1 MRSVGTNL
9 KTGSPLNMTLTAVE
23 GIKVGHWTDEQALT
37 GCTVILCEGGAVG
50 GVDVR
55 GGGPGTRETDLLA
68 PGRLVERVDA
78 VVLTGGSAFGLAAA
92 DGVMRWLEERG
103 IGFDT
108 GVARVPIV
116 PAAVIFDLGIGDK
129 AVRPGPAEG
138 YAACEAASAE
148 PVREG
153 NVGAGT
159 GATVGKWT
167 GPQYAMKAGIGSSA
181 LPVPGGGTV
190 GALAVVNAVGDVVD
204 PLTGRLVAGAYDR
217 EAGAFVSRPASETS
231 SPFGRGQGGGA
242 SVSPQSAQGQSP
254 TPGTNTVIAVIATD
268 VVLSKEAVH
277 KVAQMAHDGLAR
289 TVYPAHTPWDGDTV
303 FALSTCKRAAEST
316 NDVAV
321 GRESAPLPQAASR
334 AREMELVVVIGA
346 LAAEA
351 LAQAVLRGVK
361 AAKAAGGLPAAES
374 V

>member
-1 MRSVGTNL
+1 ME
-9 KTGSPLNMTLTAVE
+9 KSPPNTTLTAVA
-23 GIKVGHWTDEQALT
+23 GIKVGHWTDEKALT

-108 GVARVPIV
+108 GVVRVPIV
-116 PAAVIFDLGIGDK
+116 PAAVIFDLGVGDK
-129 AVRPGPAEG
+129 AVRPGPEQG
-138 YAACEAASAE
+138 YAACKAASAE

-159 GATVGKWT
+159 GATVGKWA
-167 GPQYAMKAGIGSSA
+167 GPQFAMKAGIGSSA

-190 GALAVVNAVGDVVD
+190 GALAVVNTVGDVVD

-217 EAGAFVSRPASETS
+217 EAGTFVSRVASEVS
-231 SPFGRGQGGGA
+231 SPFGSGQGRGA
-242 SVSPQSAQGQSP
+242 SSSSPTAKGQSP
-254 TPGTNTVIAVIATD
+254 LPGTNTVIAVVATD
-268 VVLSKEAVH
+268 VAVSKEACH

-303 FALSTCKRAAEST
+303 FALSTCKRAVQGA
-316 NDVAV
+316 DD
-321 GRESAPLPQAASR
+321 LAASHERGQLPHGVLR
-334 AREMELVVVIGA
+334 AREMELVGLVGA

-351 LAQAVLRGVK
+351 LALAVLRGAR
-361 AAKAAGGLPAAES
+361 AAKAAGGLPMAES